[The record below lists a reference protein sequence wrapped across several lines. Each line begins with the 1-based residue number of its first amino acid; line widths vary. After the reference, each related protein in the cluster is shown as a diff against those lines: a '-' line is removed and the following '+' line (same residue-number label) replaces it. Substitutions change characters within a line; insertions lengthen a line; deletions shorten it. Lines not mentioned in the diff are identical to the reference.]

1 MFSWSDFLGKLS
13 NNILG
18 IVNITNDSFTGDG
31 LLHKSEKIPE
41 IYEAALK
48 LDINFLDI
56 GCVSTKPN
64 FTPISTED
72 ELNRLNTFMRYKND
86 NYYHSIDS
94 FNPTVAH
101 EALENNFSV
110 VNDIS
115 GAKEEKMIET
125 VKRHSSGLI
134 VSHRNQNSLSIH
146 EKINYKDIV
155 KDVKRDLRLQVKNLL
170 NRGVSKNQVAI
181 DLGLGFAKTQE
192 ESATLFESI
201 GEFVGEYPLV
211 VGYSRKKFTNLLQAS
226 EDELLMHCQNH
237 GVSLVRLHFID

>member
-94 FNPTVAH
+94 FNPKVAH
-101 EALENNFSV
+101 EALKNNFSV

-170 NRGVSKNQVAI
+170 NRGVNKNQVAI